1 MAVRE
6 GCYGRGKRIN
16 HEEDCP
22 SIAVICNTP
31 RCINGGLR
39 GIGYLGDS
47 HLCED
52 VNIVLDILTT

>member
-39 GIGYLGDS
+39 GDIGKTEKTNVKES
-47 HLCED
+47 T
-52 VNIVLDILTT
+52 VR